1 MKIFPVI
8 LSGGTGKRLWPLS
21 REQFPKQ
28 YQSLVSKYTLFQET
42 ILRLD
47 GIENLSAPIIVC
59 NADHRFIVAEQ
70 LQQIKVSQPTILLE
84 PVSRNTAPAIAAAAV
99 HVMIDKENI
108 DAILLILSADH
119 IIHDIKAFHDAIN
132 IAQIQ
137 AETGKLATFGI
148 VPTHSNTEYGYIQA
162 ETDNE
167 NSSLMHVKCFK
178 EKPNQEL
185 ADEYFKENAKL
196 SSQNLPINWYWNSG
210 MFMCKAN
217 ALIDELSLH
226 AHNIITTI
234 KDAVI
239 NAQHDLDFMRLEED
253 AFASCSNISIDYAL
267 MEKSKKVIVVP
278 LGAQWSDVGSW
289 PTLYEIGDKDKN
301 NNVIVGDV
309 LTKKTTNSYI
319 NASNHIVATIGVD
332 NLIIVDTADAIF
344 IANINKSNEVKSIV
358 EELQIQGRGEA
369 NANRKVY
376 RPWGWFDSI
385 EVGKHFQV
393 KRLHVNPGAKLSL
406 QKHYKRAE
414 HWVVVSGLANV
425 TINDKAFLLKE
436 GESTY
441 IDVGV
446 VHSLENRTNEM
457 LEIIEVQNGPYLG
470 EDDIVRF
477 DDDYGRN

>member
-8 LSGGTGKRLWPLS
+8 LAGGTGKRLWPLS

-28 YQSLVSKYTLFQET
+28 YQSLIGKYTLFQET

-47 GIENLSAPIIVC
+47 AIENLSDPIIVC
-59 NADHRFIVAEQ
+59 NSDHRFIVAEQ
-70 LQQIKVSQPTILLE
+70 LHQIKVFKSTILLE
-84 PVSRNTAPAIAAAAV
+84 PVSRNTAPAIAAAAI
-99 HVMIDKENI
+99 HIMQDKENI
-108 DAILLILSADH
+108 NAIMLILSADH
-119 IIHDIKAFHDAIN
+119 VIQDIKAFHDAIN
-132 IAQIQ
+132 IAQMQ
-137 AETGKLATFGI
+137 AEIGKLATFGI
-148 VPTHSNTEYGYIQA
+148 VPTYSNIEYGYIQA

-167 NSSLMHVKCFK
+167 NSSLMRVKCFK
-178 EKPNQEL
+178 EKPNIEL
-185 ADEYFKENAKL
+185 AEEYFKENTKL

-210 MFMCKAN
+210 MFMCQAN
-217 ALIDELSLH
+217 SLIDELSLH
-226 AHNIITTI
+226 ANNIISTI

-239 NAQHDLDFMRLEED
+239 NAEHDLDFIRLEEN
-253 AFASCSNISIDYAL
+253 AFTSSSNISIDYAL
-267 MEKSKKVIVVP
+267 MEKSHNVVVVP
-278 LGAQWSDVGSW
+278 LDAQWGDVGSW
-289 PTLYEIGDKDKN
+289 PTLYEISDKDKN

-319 NASNHIVATIGVD
+319 NTSNHFIATIGVD

-344 IANINKSNEVKSIV
+344 IANKNKSNEVKSIV
-358 EELQIQGRGEA
+358 EELQIKGRSVA
-369 NANRKVY
+369 NTNRKVY

-393 KRLHVNPGAKLSL
+393 KRLHVTPGSKLSL

-414 HWVVVSGLANV
+414 HWIVVSGLATV
-425 TINDKAFLLKE
+425 TINDKVSLLKE

-446 VHSLENRTNEM
+446 VHSLENGTNEL
-457 LEIIEVQNGPYLG
+457 LELIEVQNGLYLG

-477 DDDYGRN
+477 DDDYGRK

>member
-28 YQSLVSKYTLFQET
+28 YQSLVGKYTLFQET

-59 NADHRFIVAEQ
+59 NSDHRFIVAEQ
-70 LQQIKVSQPTILLE
+70 LKQIKVTQSTILLE
-84 PVSRNTAPAIAAAAV
+84 PVSRNTAPAIAAAAI
-99 HVMIDKENI
+99 HVMKDKENI

-119 IIHDIKAFHDAIN
+119 VIQDIKAFHDAIN

-162 ETDNE
+162 ETDN

-178 EKPNQEL
+178 EKPNIEL

-210 MFMCKAN
+210 MFMCKAST
-217 ALIDELSLH
+217 LIDELSLH
-226 AHNIITTI
+226 ANNIITTI
-234 KDAVI
+234 KEAVI
-239 NAQHDLDFMRLEED
+239 NAQHDLDFIRLEED

-267 MEKSKKVIVVP
+267 MEESNNVIVVP
-278 LGAQWSDVGSW
+278 LEAQWSDVGSW

-309 LTKKTTNSYI
+309 LTKETTNSYI

-344 IANINKSNEVKSIV
+344 IANKNKSNEVKSIV

-425 TINDKAFLLKE
+425 TLNDKAIVLKE

-457 LEIIEVQNGPYLG
+457 LEIIEVQNGLYLG

-477 DDDYGRN
+477 DDNYGRN

>member
-28 YQSLVSKYTLFQET
+28 YQSLVGKYTLFQET
-42 ILRLD
+42 ILRLE

-59 NADHRFIVAEQ
+59 NSDHRFIVAEQ
-70 LQQIKVSQPTILLE
+70 LQQIKVSQSTILLE
-84 PVSRNTAPAIAAAAV
+84 PVSRNTAPAIAAAAI
-99 HVMIDKENI
+99 HVMKDKENI

-119 IIHDIKAFHDAIN
+119 AIQDIKAFHNAIN

-162 ETDNE
+162 ETDNV

-178 EKPNQEL
+178 EKPNIEL

-217 ALIDELSLH
+217 TLIDELSLH

-239 NAQHDLDFMRLEED
+239 NAQHDLDFIRLEED

-358 EELQIQGRGEA
+358 EELRIQGRGEA

-414 HWVVVSGLANV
+414 HWVVVKGTATATNGQKVL
-425 TINDKAFLLKE
+425 TLKK
-436 GESTY
+436 GDSTY
-441 IDVGV
+441 IPVGV
-446 VHSLENRTNEM
+446 RHMLENKTDTT
-457 LEIIEVQNGPYLG
+457 LEIIEVQSGSYLG
-470 EDDIVRF
+470 EDDIIRF
-477 DDDYGRN
+477 EDIYSRI